1 MKHVILLIFSLFITN
16 VVVAQEQAIKITNDI
31 TKKEIIIKEN
41 KRVRIKTVA
50 GEKISGRFS
59 IENNKISIKN
69 RHIELTDID
78 ALKRNPLLT
87 SIFTSGFLVY
97 GGAVLVGGAVIVG
110 LFAETTALL
119 WAIPGAGMIYV
130 GLKSPNFNKNYKK
143 DGDWSYE
150 FITIPD

>member
-59 IENNKISIKN
+59 IENNAITIKG
-69 RHIELTDID
+69 RHLELTDIG

-119 WAIPGAGMIYV
+119 WAIPGAGMIYA